1 MFFWHEAYLPLWG
14 RTDMLEKSLGWYM
27 EHLPQARENASKNG
41 YKGARWPKMVA
52 ESAQDSPSPIAPL
65 LIWQQPHIIYMLHMA
80 YLENRNL
87 EFAEKYYIL
96 VKETGGFYGGLC
108 GKEQRRGL

>member
-1 MFFWHEAYLPLWG
+1 
-14 RTDMLEKSLGWYM
+14 
-27 EHLPQARENASKNG
+27 
-41 YKGARWPKMVA
+41 MVA

-96 VKETGGFYGGLC
+96 VKETADFMADYAVKNKDGVYAAAAAADTCAGMPSAKGYSQSGV
-108 GKEQRRGL
+108 